1 MKQRTSCLDNEYIL
15 LDENSNAK
23 TIKKS
28 MVPTL
33 LMEGSGGQHLNLL
46 NNLNTMKIDNQTSL
60 ISWWKYTLPPRKW
73 SCDKQMNKQ
82 IRIWWTSR
90 SVNLRKYRGLETLL
104 MTPRRCTQTH
114 LLSEKEPQEW
124 MTTFIREFNGKEK
137 GGGGGVQRLRET
149 WEIYEWNTKCGFLF
163 GS

>member
-114 LLSEKEPQEW
+114 LLRYTYSARRNPRNEWPHLFENSMVRKKKEE
-124 MTTFIREFNGKEK
+124 EESKD
-137 GGGGGVQRLRET
+137 
-149 WEIYEWNTKCGFLF
+149 
-163 GS
+163 